1 MGLGVALDPDRPTTR
16 LVGEVGLP
24 ATAAGQAAYTA
35 GANEAFGTGS
45 VIHVSALPATP
56 ADGWNLSRVG

>member
-35 GANEAFGTGS
+35 GANEAFGTLS
-45 VIHVSALPATP
+45 LRHFSASL
-56 ADGWNLSRVG
+56 